1 MNEELTR
8 QLANYEKDKRSLK
21 RAKHLLQIQEKQ
33 MKDMK
38 WEQEVLEQRFE
49 KVESDREDLQKNFV
63 GAISEVLQKANFKKL
78 LLERKVLALA
88 DSLEKKD
95 AQLNEILAASN
106 LDPAALSGE
115 FYKYFNLI
123 TIFKYI

>member
-1 MNEELTR
+1 
-8 QLANYEKDKRSLK
+8 
-21 RAKHLLQIQEKQ
+21 
-33 MKDMK
+33 MK

-49 KVESDREDLQKNFV
+49 KVESDRDGLQKNFV

-115 FYKYFNLI
+115 FYIFFNSKLI
-123 TIFKYI
+123 SKLQHFFYILGFTNFYS